1 MLRIGRPNHQ
11 STSPSA
17 SGQGTTMRLG
27 AYNNLAP
34 TTWNV
39 YVPAPE
45 AADVS
50 TRTANLATA
59 LTTSVTPFVP
69 GG

>member
-11 STSPSA
+11 SASPSA
-17 SGQGTTMRLG
+17 ARRAMRLG
-27 AYNNLAP
+27 AYNNL
-34 TTWNV
+34 TETRWNV

-50 TRTANLATA
+50 TRRANLATA
-59 LTTSVTPFVP
+59 LTTSGTPFVP
-69 GG
+69 RG